1 MLCRFI
7 RTHPLLSSRFE
18 PVAFEEEP
26 AQENTPQLVYLDGV
40 ENCDIYLGIYGTEY
54 GYQDAQ
60 GVSPTEREYDRA
72 TELGKYRLAY
82 VRIAE
87 ENERH
92 PKEEA
97 LIHKIEQDIVRH
109 AFVDSEGL
117 RNAVI
122 ASLVRYL
129 EKKGF
134 LQCSPFDSSITPGAT
149 MNDMDVPF
157 MRNYI
162 RMARTKRNF
171 KLEED
176 TPPEELL
183 RKLYL
188 MNDDGSLVNAAILLF
203 GKDPQRYLP
212 ASEVKCAQF
221 YGNVVEK
228 PIPSYQTYQG
238 NVFELADQATSFI
251 MSRVDN
257 WVGTRASGT
266 TAEVPTLPELP
277 IDAVKEAI
285 VNAICHRDYTSTAS
299 VQVMLFRDRL
309 EIRNPG
315 SLPVELTPSK
325 LAGSHNSA
333 PHNLRIAEAMYRN
346 GYIEKMGTGTE
357 DIIRKCRA
365 QGLRT
370 PEFRQDGDFIV
381 TIWRKEKARKT
392 QKTQKSHKASA
403 ESFMALINLIKKNPA
418 ITRKELAESLNID
431 IKQVRKDIEVLRAEG
446 KLSHEGPSRGG
457 RWLLSGI

>member
-18 PVAFEEEP
+18 PFAFEEEP

-40 ENCDIYLGIYGTEY
+40 ENCDIYLGIYGTQY
-54 GYQDAQ
+54 GYEDAE
-60 GVSPTEREYDRA
+60 GISPTEREYDRA

-134 LQCSPFDSSITPGAT
+134 LLCSPFDSSITPGAT

-162 RMARTKRNF
+162 RMARAKRNF

-176 TPPEELL
+176 TPADELL

-212 ASEVKCAQF
+212 SRLHKHSKRS
-221 YGNVVEK
+221 GNALPRQV
-228 PIPSYQTYQG
+228 G
-238 NVFELADQATSFI
+238 N
-251 MSRVDN
+251 
-257 WVGTRASGT
+257 
-266 TAEVPTLPELP
+266 P
-277 IDAVKEAI
+277 
-285 VNAICHRDYTSTAS
+285 
-299 VQVMLFRDRL
+299 
-309 EIRNPG
+309 
-315 SLPVELTPSK
+315 
-325 LAGSHNSA
+325 
-333 PHNLRIAEAMYRN
+333 
-346 GYIEKMGTGTE
+346 
-357 DIIRKCRA
+357 
-365 QGLRT
+365 
-370 PEFRQDGDFIV
+370 
-381 TIWRKEKARKT
+381 
-392 QKTQKSHKASA
+392 
-403 ESFMALINLIKKNPA
+403 
-418 ITRKELAESLNID
+418 
-431 IKQVRKDIEVLRAEG
+431 
-446 KLSHEGPSRGG
+446 
-457 RWLLSGI
+457 